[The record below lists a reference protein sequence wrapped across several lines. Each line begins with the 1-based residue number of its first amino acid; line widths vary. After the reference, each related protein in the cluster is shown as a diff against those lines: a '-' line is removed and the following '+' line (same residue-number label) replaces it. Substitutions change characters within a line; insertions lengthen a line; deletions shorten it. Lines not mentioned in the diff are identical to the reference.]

1 MRIALQPVPAPFA
14 VINGRLFPTE
24 EVYNPVAD
32 SVPVTA
38 RPVEE
43 KVATLAAPVP
53 SLRIRTDSESEV
65 PTVSM
70 THRFTPLVRQPKEAF
85 PFAEAVAAI
94 TPPPVPEPVPD
105 SEPMMVSAAPVAVTV
120 VKLPVLG
127 VVAPHAPLPPDALK
141 VAATDAPAASD
152 WAGTMTNW
160 PCVEGFGPSAHT
172 WASVPL

>member
-1 MRIALQPVPAPFA
+1 MLSPINVRPIGEAAVEFTVSAPVEL
-14 VINGRLFPTE
+14 I
-24 EVYNPVAD
+24 
-32 SVPVTA
+32 VPVTS

-43 KVATLAAPVP
+43 KVPTLAAPVP

-120 VKLPVLG
+120 VNAPVLG
-127 VVAPHAPLPPDALK
+127 VVAPIA
-141 VAATDAPAASD
+141 
-152 WAGTMTNW
+152 
-160 PCVEGFGPSAHT
+160 VEFRPVVVNCPT
-172 WASVPL
+172 